1 MFFEA
6 FNNIL
11 RPWVSIIENSN
22 NSYPKELCKNAS
34 IQILNTY
41 LKCHISPPN
50 GTKTS
55 DTEFNENEEDDRV
68 VNKEQLQYIGI
79 FGRLVSMQ
87 YFRCKKLILLAESGE
102 TFLYI
107 DI

>member
-11 RPWVSIIENSN
+11 HPWVTIIENVNHPFSGDI
-22 NSYPKELCKNAS
+22 CKSAS

-55 DTEFNENEEDDRV
+55 GDFEFNENEEDDRNA
-68 VNKEQLQYIGI
+68 NKEQLQYIGI
-79 FGRLVSMQ
+79 FGRLVSV
-87 YFRCKKLILLAESGE
+87 
-102 TFLYI
+102 
-107 DI
+107 

>member
-11 RPWVSIIENSN
+11 RPWVSIIESIRQ
-22 NSYPKELCKNAS
+22 PFQEELCKSAS

-50 GTKTS
+50 GTKS
-55 DTEFNENEEDDRV
+55 PDTQFNENEEDDRV
-68 VNKEQLQYIGI
+68 VSKEQLQYIGI
-79 FGRLVSMQ
+79 FGRLVSIQ
-87 YFRCKKLILLAESGE
+87 YFRSIQQINFISQ
-102 TFLYI
+102 I
-107 DI
+107 W

>member
-11 RPWVSIIENSN
+11 RPWVSIIANSN
-22 NSYPKELCKNAS
+22 QSFPEELCKNAS
-34 IQILNTY
+34 MQILNTY

-50 GTKTS
+50 GTKTTNN
-55 DTEFNENEEDDRV
+55 DEINENEEGDRV

-79 FGRLVSMQ
+79 FGRIVSMKVN
-87 YFRCKKLILLAESGE
+87 CILCFECNMN
-102 TFLYI
+102 I
-107 DI
+107 

>member
-11 RPWVSIIENSN
+11 RPWVSIIENGNQSF
-22 NSYPKELCKNAS
+22 PEELCKSAS
-34 IQILNTY
+34 MQILNTY

-50 GTKTS
+50 GTKTP
-55 DTEFNENEEDDRV
+55 DTEYNENEEDDRV

-79 FGRLVSMQ
+79 FGRLVSTQ
-87 YFRCKKLILLAESGE
+87 CLKSIQQVNFISQ
-102 TFLYI
+102 FW
-107 DI
+107 

>member
-11 RPWVSIIENSN
+11 CPWVPIIGNSEGNSN
-22 NSYPKELCKNAS
+22 ESFPEELCKSAS

-41 LKCHISPPN
+41 IKCHISPPK
-50 GTKTS
+50 GTKIS
-55 DTEFNENEEDDRV
+55 DNEFNENEEDDRI

-79 FGRLVSMQ
+79 FGRRVSRQ
-87 YFRCKKLILLAESGE
+87 YFRSIH
-102 TFLYI
+102 
-107 DI
+107 

>member
-11 RPWVSIIENSN
+11 RPWVSIIANSN
-22 NSYPKELCKNAS
+22 QSFPEELCKSAS
-34 IQILNTY
+34 MQIFNTY

-55 DTEFNENEEDDRV
+55 DGEFNELDEPDRII
-68 VNKEQLQYIGI
+68 NKEQLQYIGI
-79 FGRLVSMQ
+79 FGRLVSTV
-87 YFRCKKLILLAESGE
+87 LIE
-102 TFLYI
+102 FLFPVYG
-107 DI
+107 

>member
-11 RPWVSIIENSN
+11 RPWVSIIANSN
-22 NSYPKELCKNAS
+22 QSFPEELCKSAS

-50 GTKTS
+50 GTKIPN
-55 DTEFNENEEDDRV
+55 TEFNENEEDDRV
-68 VNKEQLQYIGI
+68 ASKEQLQYIGI
-79 FGRLVSMQ
+79 FGRLVSIQ
-87 YFRCKKLILLAESGE
+87 YFRSIQQINFISKIW
-102 TFLYI
+102 
-107 DI
+107 

>member
-22 NSYPKELCKNAS
+22 QSFPEELCKTAS
-34 IQILNTY
+34 IQIVNTY

-50 GTKTS
+50 GSKTLG
-55 DTEFNENEEDDRV
+55 DNDFDENEENDLV
-68 VNKEQLQYIGI
+68 TNKEQLQYIGI
-79 FGRLVSMQ
+79 FGRLVSKN
-87 YFRCKKLILLAESGE
+87 YFD
-102 TFLYI
+102 F
-107 DI
+107 